1 VESFSAAER
10 VASASPRPVRDDFL
24 VFGAPLIGQEEI
36 DEVVDTLRSGWIGF
50 GPKCIAFENQFA
62 EYVQTK
68 YAISVGS
75 CTAGLHLVLLVSGI
89 GPGDEVVTTP
99 LTFASTVNAIELVGA
114 RPVLV
119 DVDPETQNMSPD
131 AFAAAISPRTRAV
144 IPVHMAGRP
153 CDMDGITAVAARHGI
168 SVIDDAAHA
177 VEAWSQGKKI
187 GSRGDFSVFSFY
199 ATKNLTTAEGGMV
212 ATADPAAAER
222 LRRLRLHGLSTEAWG
237 RYSKDGSPS
246 YHVVEPGYKYNMTDI
261 QASLGLHQ
269 LNRLEQNLR
278 VRDSLWAMYDAA
290 FEPLDIFDLPAPTRL
305 GDRHARHLYTV
316 GVRSSRAQA
325 RDELA
330 TALRSENI
338 GTGVHFVPVHLHPYY
353 SDKYGFREGMFPNA
367 EHIGRT
373 TLSLPMS
380 AKLSERDIADVIEA
394 VQRAYFGTG
403 SDPLE
408 FEARAVAVASRDVT
422 V

>member
-1 VESFSAAER
+1 MEPDIGPER
-10 VASASPRPVRDDFL
+10 FADANPRPVRDDFL

-50 GPKCIAFENQFA
+50 GPKCLAFENRFA
-62 EYVQTK
+62 EYVHAK

-119 DVDPETQNMSPD
+119 DVDPETQNMSSG
-131 AFAAAISPRTRAV
+131 AFEAAITPRTRAV

-153 CDMDGITAVAARHGI
+153 CDMEALNDIAARHGI

-177 VEAWSQGKKI
+177 VEAWSQGQKI
-187 GSRGDFSVFSFY
+187 GSLTEFSVFSFY

-212 ATADPAAAER
+212 ATADAEVAER
-222 LRRLRLHGLSTEAWG
+222 LRRLRLHGLSSEAWG

-269 LNRLEQNLR
+269 LARLEQNLR
-278 VRDSLWAMYDAA
+278 VRESFWTMYDAA
-290 FEPLDIFDLPAPTRL
+290 FEPLDIFDLPAPIRV

-316 GVRSSRAQA
+316 GVLPSRSRA

-338 GTGVHFVPVHLHPYY
+338 GTGVHFVPIHLHPYY
-353 SDKYGFREGMFPNA
+353 SDKYGYREGMFPNA

-394 VQRAYFGTG
+394 VQKVYFGTRNCHRE
-403 SDPLE
+403 LQE
-408 FEARAVAVASRDVT
+408 RAVTVASHDVT